1 MVDPTSLKEIAAWL
15 RNDAAQEDVADFEP
29 PFDAWGDM
37 LDAAAPE
44 LAAHRAASPL
54 PSGPSV
60 AERLVVYRCSA
71 MTLVSWASG
80 EGGNE
85 RSAVRAEAMAHAM
98 LAAEMESGN
107 G

>member
-1 MVDPTSLKEIAAWL
+1 MVDLDRMMVAAGMI
-15 RNDAAQEDVADFEP
+15 RNAGGTFDDALLA
-29 PFDAWGDM
+29 DM
-37 LDAAAPE
+37 LDDAATE

-60 AERLVVYRCSA
+60 AERLVAYRCAS
-71 MTLVSWASG
+71 MPLVSWASG

-85 RSAVRAEAMAHAM
+85 RSSVRVEAMAHAM
-98 LAAEMESGN
+98 LAAERGPGN